1 MKLKDIAD
9 MMDYLEDRCYCPY
22 EIYDLS
28 GFFFEWFYPETEC
41 ELFTHFGESDDEKY
55 YVVVKNESGK
65 EEIINISVTDGR
77 VNDCLRFDNTPHNR
91 EQIQKYKSGE
101 IDHITID
108 EYPETNTQ
116 GELEK
121 ILIGT
126 DFVCVS

>member
-1 MKLKDIAD
+1 MQLRDIAD
-9 MMDYLEDRCYCPY
+9 MEDYLEDRCYCPH

-41 ELFTHFGESDDEKY
+41 ELLAHFGESDDEKY
-55 YVVVKNESGK
+55 YVIVKTESGK
-65 EEIINISVTDGR
+65 EEIINIFVTDGR
-77 VNDCLRFDNTPHNR
+77 VDDCLRFDNTPHNR
-91 EQIQKYKSGE
+91 EQIQKYENGE
-101 IDHITID
+101 IDNITID